1 MMARRGMAGLPNNMT
16 LLCATSFVFF
26 LMFQEISAGK
36 NNYNLS
42 GSSKCV
48 RYGQQGQYAY
58 RLYCDYCSI
67 DHEKED
73 LPGPIKIVETSDCSA
88 TIERCTA
95 DALITTPTRT
105 LKPVCGR
112 GNKKKKWY
120 CGFCSLQKE
129 RAVFKL
135 TCPLSSNKP
144 SCEDET
150 QGPDGTATQAP
161 DNTPDIT
168 PDKSPDNT
176 PDNTPDSTPDSTP
189 DKGSKDKKYRYV
201 KQYCVASEEDV
212 TFNDCGQKAPSFGVK
227 MPEFLEKYKTEL

>member
-36 NNYNLS
+36 NNHNLS
-42 GSSKCV
+42 ESSKCV
-48 RYGQQGQYAY
+48 RYGLNVY
-58 RLYCDYCSI
+58 RLYCDLCSI
-67 DHEKED
+67 DHEEEED
-73 LPGPIKIVETSDCSA
+73 LPGPITIVHTSYCSA
-88 TIERCTA
+88 AGSTTKRCTA
-95 DALITTPTRT
+95 DALHTTPTKT

-129 RAVFKL
+129 NAVFKP
-135 TCPLSSNKP
+135 TCPGSSKEP
-144 SCEDET
+144 SCEDKI
-150 QGPDGTATQAP
+150 QGP

-176 PDNTPDSTPDSTP
+176 PDNTPDSTP

-212 TFNDCGQKAPSFGVK
+212 TFDDCSQKAPSFGVK
-227 MPEFLEKYKTEL
+227 MPEFLEKYKTEF